1 MIQLTQIACEASIM
15 KTVNQLTFATYEASL
30 KLSTNDPVKIIF
42 DNIDWSFI
50 HPLVRKRY
58 KYSSQGADGYDPIS
72 LLKAQLLIYLGEVS
86 SDRKLV
92 SALRYNARLCLL
104 CGFNFL
110 KTPSNGTFTNFRD
123 RLGEDIFY
131 EVLHRLIAQAIV
143 LKIIH
148 GGDTA
153 IDSSHLWAY
162 ASKFGK
168 KTCSC
173 KGKCHCPR
181 DYSDPDAQWGAKSK
195 DYLFFGY
202 KVHLIVDAK
211 SQLPLDVEVTPANEA
226 DSPHAKPLLKGAKER
241 HPEIKLD
248 SASMDSAYDSY
259 ENYRFAIEDIGAA
272 PIIALNQR
280 GRVDA
285 ITSSSLYL
293 SEDGGYICFAG
304 FKVVY
309 WGKEEKRGRLKF
321 RCPAALG
328 RCQCL
333 FRSTC
338 SLSPY
343 GKTFY
348 LHPDRDYRL
357 IGPIPRGT
365 DLWQEKYNARTSV
378 ERAYSEEKGSHR
390 LANPRV
396 RGLSRIKIHVCLA
409 LSAQVIKR
417 IGATITERLAKPSP
431 VPCPLRA

>member
-1 MIQLTQIACEASIM
+1 M
-15 KTVNQLTFATYEASL
+15 KTANQLTFTTYEASL
-30 KLSTNDPVKIIF
+30 KLRLNDPIKIIF
-42 DNIDWSFI
+42 DHIDWSFI
-50 HPLVRKRY
+50 HPLVNGRY
-58 KYSSQGADGYDPIS
+58 SPQGAEGYDPIS
-72 LLKAQLLIYLGEVS
+72 LFKAQLLIYLGEVN
-86 SDRKLV
+86 SDRKLA
-92 SALRYNARLCLL
+92 SALRYDGRLCLL

-131 EVLHRLIAQAIV
+131 EILHCLIAQAIV
-143 LKIIH
+143 LKVIR

-153 IDSSHLWAY
+153 IDSTHLWAY
-162 ASKFGK
+162 SHRFGK

-181 DYSDPDAQWGAKSK
+181 SYSDTDAQWGAKSK
-195 DYLFFGY
+195 DYSFFGY

-211 SQLPLDVEVTPANEA
+211 SQLPLEVEVTPANVA
-226 DSPHAKPLLKGAKER
+226 DATQAKPLLKGAKEK
-241 HPEIKLD
+241 HPENPID
-248 SASMDSAYDSY
+248 SSSMDSAYDSY
-259 ENYRFAIEDIGAA
+259 ENYRFAIEEIGAA
-272 PIIALNQR
+272 PIIAINPR
-280 GRVDA
+280 GGIDA
-285 ITSSSLYL
+285 ITRGSLYL
-293 SEDGGYICFAG
+293 SEDGSYTCVTG

-309 WGKEEKRGRLKF
+309 WGKDKKRGRLKF
-321 RCPAALG
+321 RCPAAMG

-338 SLSPY
+338 SLSHY

-348 LHPDRDYRL
+348 LHPNRDYRL

-396 RGLSRIKIHVCLA
+396 KGLSKVKIHVYLA
-409 LSAQVIKR
+409 LCAQVIKR
-417 IGATITERLAKPSP
+417 IGATITERLTMPHP
-431 VPCPLRA
+431 IPCPVRA

>member
-1 MIQLTQIACEASIM
+1 MRTA
-15 KTVNQLTFATYEASL
+15 NQLTFTTYEASL
-30 KLSTNDPVKIIF
+30 KLKPNDPVKIIF

-50 HPLVRKRY
+50 HPLVNGRY
-58 KYSSQGADGYDPIS
+58 SPQGAEGYDPIS
-72 LLKAQLLIYLGEVS
+72 LFKAQLLIYLGEVS
-86 SDRKLV
+86 SDRKLA
-92 SALRYNARLCLL
+92 SALRYNGRLCLL

-131 EVLHRLIAQAIV
+131 EILHQLIAQATT
-143 LKIIH
+143 LKVIT

-153 IDSSHLWAY
+153 IDSTHLWAY
-162 ASKFGK
+162 SSRFGK
-168 KTCSC
+168 KTCHC
-173 KGKCHCPR
+173 KGKCHHPR
-181 DYSDPDAQWGAKSK
+181 DYSDPDARWGAKSK
-195 DYLFFGY
+195 DYVFFGY

-211 SQLPLDVEVTPANEA
+211 SQLPLDVKVTPGSEG
-226 DSPHAKPLLKGAKER
+226 DSPQAKPLLKGATER
-241 HPEIKLD
+241 HPEIKID

-259 ENYRFAIEDIGAA
+259 ENYRFAIEDIEAA
-272 PIIALNQR
+272 PVIALNPR

-285 ITSSSLYL
+285 ITEGSLYL
-293 SEDGGYICFAG
+293 SDDGTYTCLAG
-304 FKVVY
+304 FEVVY
-309 WGKEEKRGRLKF
+309 WGKDKKRGRLKF

-348 LHPDRDYRL
+348 LHPERDYRL

-365 DLWQEKYNARTSV
+365 DLWQEKYNVRTSV

-396 RGLSRIKIHVCLA
+396 RGLARVKTHVYLA
-409 LSAQVIKR
+409 LCAQVIKR
-417 IGATITERLAKPSP
+417 IGATIMERLTRAGP
-431 VPCPLRA
+431 VVCPARA

>member
-1 MIQLTQIACEASIM
+1 MRTA
-15 KTVNQLTFATYEASL
+15 NQLTFTTYEASL
-30 KLSTNDPVKIIF
+30 KLKPNDPVKVIF

-50 HPLVRKRY
+50 HPLVSGRY
-58 KYSSQGADGYDPIS
+58 SPQGAEGYDPIS
-72 LLKAQLLIYLGEVS
+72 LFKAQALIYLGEVS
-86 SDRKLV
+86 SDRKLA

-110 KTPSNGTFTNFRD
+110 KTPSNGTFTNFRN

-131 EVLHRLIAQAIV
+131 EILHRLIAQAIA
-143 LKIIH
+143 LKVII

-153 IDSSHLWAY
+153 IDSTHLWAY
-162 ASKFGK
+162 ASRFGK

-181 DYSDPDAQWGAKSK
+181 DYSDPDARWGYKDK
-195 DYLFFGY
+195 DYVFFGY

-211 SQLPLDVEVTPANEA
+211 SQLPLDVKVTPANEG
-226 DSPHAKPLLKGAKER
+226 DSPQAKPLLKRVKEK
-241 HPEIKLD
+241 HPQIKINT
-248 SASMDSAYDSY
+248 ASMDSAYDSY
-259 ENYRFAIEDIGAA
+259 ENYRFAIEDIGAT
-272 PIIALNQR
+272 PIIALNPR

-293 SEDGGYICFAG
+293 SDDGSYTCFAG

-333 FRSTC
+333 FSSNC

-343 GKTFY
+343 GRTFY
-348 LHPDRDYRL
+348 LHPERDYRL

-365 DLWQEKYNARTSV
+365 DLWQEKYNTRTSV
-378 ERAYSEEKGSHR
+378 ERAYSEEKGSHH

-396 RGLSRIKIHVCLA
+396 RGLAKVKIHTYLA
-409 LSAQVIKR
+409 LCAQVIKR
-417 IGATITERLAKPSP
+417 IGAMIMERLTRPHPIPRLAM
-431 VPCPLRA
+431 A

>member
-1 MIQLTQIACEASIM
+1 MRTA
-15 KTVNQLTFATYEASL
+15 NQLTFTTYEASL
-30 KLSTNDPVKIIF
+30 KLKPSDPIKAIF

-50 HPLVRKRY
+50 HPLAKDR
-58 KYSSQGADGYDPIS
+58 YSSSPQGAEGYDPIS
-72 LLKAQLLIYLGEVS
+72 LFKAQLLIYLGEIG
-86 SDRKLV
+86 SDRKLA

-131 EVLHRLIAQAIV
+131 EILHRLIAQAIA
-143 LKIIH
+143 LKVIQE
-148 GGDTA
+148 GDTA
-153 IDSSHLWAY
+153 IDSTHLWAY
-162 ASKFGK
+162 ANRFGK

-181 DYSDPDAQWGAKSK
+181 DYSDPDARWGYKSK
-195 DYLFFGY
+195 DYIFFGY
-202 KVHLIVDAK
+202 KVHLIVEAK
-211 SQLPLDVEVTPANEA
+211 SQLPLDVKVTPANEA
-226 DSPHAKPLLKGAKER
+226 DSPQAKPLLKGAKER
-241 HPEIKLD
+241 HPEIKMN
-248 SASMDSAYDSY
+248 SSSMDSAYDAY

-272 PIIALNQR
+272 PIIALNPR

-285 ITSSSLYL
+285 ITWGSLYL
-293 SEDGGYICFAG
+293 SDDGSYTCFAG

-309 WGKEEKRGRLKF
+309 WGKEEKRRRLKF

-328 RCQCL
+328 KCQCL

-338 SLSPY
+338 SPSFY

-348 LHPDRDYRL
+348 LCPDRDYRL

-378 ERAYSEEKGSHR
+378 ERAYSEEKGSHC
-390 LANPRV
+390 LANPRL
-396 RGLSRIKIHVCLA
+396 RGLAKVKIHTYLA

-417 IGATITERLAKPSP
+417 IGAVTMERLTRPRP
-431 VPCPLRA
+431 IPCPVTA